1 MSETKKVAALYAR
14 VSTGSQTARAQLD
27 TLRAYA
33 IARGWSVIEF
43 VDEGWSGT
51 KARRPALDAMMDA
64 ATRRAVDVVC
74 VVRLDRLARS
84 VHHLVTM
91 AGEFARLGV
100 DLAVIEQA
108 IDTGSSAGRLMF
120 GVLASIAQFE
130 ADLAKERTA
139 AGVAAARRRGVKFGR
154 PEKCDRAMRERVLR
168 LVKAGRSVREV
179 AALVGVSKSLVA
191 KVAKASRD
199 EVAA

>member
-1 MSETKKVAALYAR
+1 MTKRAALYAR

-27 TLRAYA
+27 TLRAYVT
-33 IARGWSVIEF
+33 ARGWSVVEF

-51 KARRPALDAMMDA
+51 KARRPALDAMIDA

-84 VHHLVTM
+84 VQHLVAM

-100 DLAVIEQA
+100 DLAVVEQA

-154 PEKCDRAMRERVLR
+154 PERCDRTMRERVLR

-191 KVAKASRD
+191 KLAKASRD
-199 EVAA
+199 ELAA